1 MRGTLANIEEGGL
14 AASLTG
20 PIPRGDVETVAMHLR
35 ALDPGDRRLYS
46 LLGRSLVRLSA
57 PHLDEDTRRE
67 LVEIFEN
74 ESSG

>member
-1 MRGTLANIEEGGL
+1 
-14 AASLTG
+14 
-20 PIPRGDVETVAMHLR
+20 MHLR